1 MVAEIKPYLPSD
13 TEKRCYPLKELL
25 NMKKSLTSLFA
36 LAFVL
41 MFGLMHAANAEKH
54 MAPAAKADAAAPADA
69 KKEMKEEKKAEP
81 TKKVSKKKKV
91 TKKEKKEE
99 MKKEAAPVITP
110 APSPQKQK

>member
-69 KKEMKEEKKAEP
+69 KKEAKEVKKEKKMKKKAAKKEEKKEGA
-81 TKKVSKKKKV
+81 
-91 TKKEKKEE
+91 
-99 MKKEAAPVITP
+99 AAPATP
-110 APSPQKQK
+110 ATPATPAKK